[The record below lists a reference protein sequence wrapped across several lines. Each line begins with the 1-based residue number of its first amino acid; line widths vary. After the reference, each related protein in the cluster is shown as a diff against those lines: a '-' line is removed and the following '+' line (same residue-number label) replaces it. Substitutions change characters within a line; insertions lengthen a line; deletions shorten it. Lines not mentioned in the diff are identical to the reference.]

1 MFELYREVIS
11 QYKKLP
17 LKQERQLI
25 GLAQKGIVEAQS
37 KLLLHLI
44 GFFEIRIKTT
54 AFPSLIQLYGEDLMQ
69 ECVILAA
76 EKIKTYN
83 LEYRSKSG
91 KLQPLHLST
100 YIWKSIT
107 GLIYAYRK
115 NRKEIC
121 FSDVSLIS

>member
-69 ECVILAA
+69 ECV
-76 EKIKTYN
+76 
-83 LEYRSKSG
+83 KSG